1 MLATPPDHGTAL
13 IGQTLGRY
21 RIVERLGEGG
31 MGVVFRAE
39 DPRLEREVALK
50 VLKQDALHDEDSKR
64 RFRLEAR
71 ALSRLLH
78 PNIATLFDFDSD
90 RGVDFLVLEFVP
102 GESLARTL
110 ANGPLPETRA
120 RAIALDVTEGLQ
132 SAHEKGIV
140 HRDLKPGNIVITPRG
155 RAKVLDFG
163 LARVMPGAASVT
175 QSAPISGAAGVVGTL
190 PYMSPEQVRDDRV
203 DARSDLYALG
213 AVLFEM
219 TTGRRPFSGDDVLS
233 LLYQIAHEP
242 APLLRVVRPGL
253 SVELETVVARCL
265 EKAPL
270 RRFSDAGALLRALRG
285 ESPDD
290 GRGLPILTASSQGGT
305 PESDPGSGIRSLV
318 VLPFENRSGDP
329 AQEFFADGMTDA
341 LITDL
346 AQIEALRVISRTSAM
361 RFKGT
366 HPPLSEIAREL
377 RVDGVVEG
385 SALQVGDRVRITVQ
399 LVEVASDR
407 NLWAKSYERGLT
419 DILALQSEVAH
430 AIADEIRIQVTP
442 DERARLRS
450 KGTVNPVAHVA
461 YLQGSFLWNRF
472 TGESVKEAI
481 RRYEEAL
488 AIDPNYAAAYA
499 GLADSYIMLANHHIL
514 PPREGYLLG
523 RRAAERGLS
532 LDESLAELHTSLG
545 WIHRLFDWDWP
556 AAERESLRAVQ
567 LNPGYAFG
575 RSRYALLLS
584 GMGRHEEA
592 IAEAQR
598 AHELDPLNLLTY
610 TVVGDTL
617 FYARRFDRSVASYRK
632 CLELDPTF
640 GAAHTDLA
648 RSLEQLGRADEAI
661 EEFVR
666 GTAGP
671 DGLSRPSSGL
681 AILYA
686 RAGRLDDARATLE
699 GVQALAHKQFVSPY
713 GIASYYAVI
722 GDNARALDWL
732 ERAYSERDGTLVWLK
747 VHPRLDGLR
756 GEPRFRDLLAR
767 LRLDS

>member
-1 MLATPPDHGTAL
+1 M

-31 MGVVFRAE
+31 MGVVFRGE
-39 DPRLEREVALK
+39 DPRLERDVALK
-50 VLKQDALHDEDSKR
+50 VLKQDALHDEDSKH

-90 RGVDFLVLEFVP
+90 GGVDFLVLEFVP

-132 SAHEKGIV
+132 AAHEKGIV

-163 LARVMPGAASVT
+163 LARVMPGAANVT
-175 QSAPISGAAGVVGTL
+175 QSATISGGPSALVGTV
-190 PYMSPEQVRDDRV
+190 PYMSPEQVRDGRV
-203 DARSDLYALG
+203 DASSDLYALG
-213 AVLFEM
+213 ALLFEM
-219 TTGRRPFSGDDVLS
+219 TTGRRPFVGDDVLS
-233 LLYQIAHEP
+233 LLYQIVHEP
-242 APLLRVVRPGL
+242 APLLRVMRPGL
-253 SVELETVVARCL
+253 SAELEAVVSRCL

-285 ESPDD
+285 ESSDD
-290 GRGLPILTASSQGGT
+290 GRGLPTRTASSSVDAL
-305 PESDPGSGIRSLV
+305 ESGPGRGIRSLV

-329 AQEFFADGMTDA
+329 AQEYFADGMTDA
-341 LITDL
+341 LIADL
-346 AQIEALRVISRTSAM
+346 AQIAALRVISRTSAM
-361 RFKGT
+361 RFKGI

-385 SALQVGDRVRITVQ
+385 SALRVGDRVRITVQ
-399 LVEVASDR
+399 LVDVASDR
-407 NLWAKSYERGLT
+407 SLWAKSYERGLS

-442 DERARLRS
+442 DERARLQS
-450 KGTVNPVAHVA
+450 KGAVNPAAHVA

-472 TGESVKEAI
+472 TSESVKEAI

-499 GLADSYIMLANHHIL
+499 GLADSYVMLANHHIL
-514 PPREGYLLG
+514 PPREGYSLG
-523 RRAAERGLS
+523 RKAAERGLS

-617 FYARRFDRSVASYRK
+617 FYARRFDRSVVPYRK

-648 RSLEQLGRADEAI
+648 RSLEHLGRADEAI

-671 DGLSRPSSGL
+671 DGRSRPSSGL

-686 RAGRLDDARATLE
+686 RAGRQDDARSTLE
-699 GVQALAHKQFVSPY
+699 SVQALAQKQFVSPY

-722 GDNARALDWL
+722 GDNDRALDWL
-732 ERAYSERDGTLVWLK
+732 EKAYAERDGTLVWLK

-756 GEPRFRDLLAR
+756 GEPRFRDLVAR
-767 LRLDS
+767 MRLDS

>member
-1 MLATPPDHGTAL
+1 ML
-13 IGQTLGRY
+13 GQTLGRY

-39 DPRLEREVALK
+39 DPRLERDVALK
-50 VLKQDALHDEDSKR
+50 ILKPDALHDDDSRR

-78 PNIATLFDFDSD
+78 PNIATLFDFDTD
-90 RGVDFLVLEFVP
+90 DGVDFLVLEFVP

-110 ANGPLPETRA
+110 VNGPLPETRA
-120 RAIALDVTEGLQ
+120 RAIALDVTEALQ

-140 HRDLKPGNIVITPRG
+140 HRDLKPGNVVITPRG

-163 LARVMPGAASVT
+163 LAHVMPGATGVT
-175 QSAPISGAAGVVGTL
+175 QSTSVSGAASLVGTV
-190 PYMSPEQVRDDRV
+190 PYMSPEQVREARA
-203 DARSDLYALG
+203 DASSDLYALG
-213 AVLFEM
+213 ALLFEM
-219 TTGRRPFSGDDVLS
+219 TTGTRPFSGDDVLS
-233 LLYQIAHEP
+233 LLYRIVHEP

-253 SVELETVVARCL
+253 SAELEAVVARCL

-270 RRFSDAGALLRALRG
+270 CRFSDAGALLRALRG
-285 ESPDD
+285 ESSDD
-290 GRGLPILTASSQGGT
+290 GRGFPFGASSSAGRVLEV
-305 PESDPGSGIRSLV
+305 PAEERDIRSLV

-329 AQEFFADGMTDA
+329 GQEFFADGMTDA
-341 LITDL
+341 LIADL
-346 AQIEALRVISRTSAM
+346 AQIAALRVISRTSAM

-366 HPPLSEIAREL
+366 HAPLSEIAGEL
-377 RVDGVVEG
+377 GVEGVVEG
-385 SALQVGDRVRITVQ
+385 SAMRAGDRVRITVQ
-399 LVEVASDR
+399 LVDVASDR
-407 NLWAKSYERGLT
+407 SLWAKSYERDLT

-442 DERARLRS
+442 AERARLRS
-450 KGTVNPVAHVA
+450 KGAVNPAAHVA

-481 RRYEEAL
+481 GRYEEAL
-488 AIDPNYAAAYA
+488 AIDVNYAAAYA
-499 GLADSYIMLANHHIL
+499 GLADSYIMLANNHIL
-514 PPREGYLLG
+514 PPREGYSLG
-523 RRAAERGLS
+523 RKAAERGLS

-575 RSRYALLLS
+575 HSRYALLLS

-592 IAEAQR
+592 IAEAER

-610 TVVGDTL
+610 TVMGDTL
-617 FYARRFDRSVASYRK
+617 FYARRFERSLGPYRK

-648 RSLEQLGRADEAI
+648 RSLEHVGRPDEAV

-671 DGLSRPSSGL
+671 DGSPRPSSGL

-686 RAGRLDDARATLE
+686 RAGRLDEAHATLQA
-699 GVQALAHKQFVSPY
+699 VQALSQKQFVSPY
-713 GIASYYAVI
+713 GIASYYAVV
-722 GDNARALDWL
+722 GDNDRALDWL
-732 ERAYSERDGTLVWLK
+732 EKAYAERDGTLVWLK

>member
-1 MLATPPDHGTAL
+1 M

-31 MGVVFRAE
+31 MGVVFRGE
-39 DPRLEREVALK
+39 DPRLERDVALK
-50 VLKQDALHDEDSKR
+50 VLKQDALHDEDSKH

-90 RGVDFLVLEFVP
+90 GGVDFLVLEFVP

-132 SAHEKGIV
+132 AAHEKGIV

-163 LARVMPGAASVT
+163 LARVMPGAANVT
-175 QSAPISGAAGVVGTL
+175 QSATISGGPSALVGTV
-190 PYMSPEQVRDDRV
+190 PYMSPEQVRDGRV
-203 DARSDLYALG
+203 DASSDLYALG
-213 AVLFEM
+213 ALLFEM
-219 TTGRRPFSGDDVLS
+219 TTGRRPFVGDDVLS
-233 LLYQIAHEP
+233 LLYQIVHEP
-242 APLLRVVRPGL
+242 APLLRVMRPGL
-253 SVELETVVARCL
+253 SAELEAVVSRCL

-285 ESPDD
+285 ESSDD
-290 GRGLPILTASSQGGT
+290 GRGLPTRTASSSVDAL
-305 PESDPGSGIRSLV
+305 ESGPGRGIRSLV

-329 AQEFFADGMTDA
+329 AQEYFADGMTDA
-341 LITDL
+341 LIADL
-346 AQIEALRVISRTSAM
+346 AQIAALRVISRTSAM
-361 RFKGT
+361 RFKGI

-385 SALQVGDRVRITVQ
+385 SALRVGDRVRITVQ
-399 LVEVASDR
+399 LVDVASDR
-407 NLWAKSYERGLT
+407 SLWAKSYERGLS

-450 KGTVNPVAHVA
+450 KGAVNPAAHVA

-499 GLADSYIMLANHHIL
+499 GLADSYVMLANHHIL
-514 PPREGYLLG
+514 PPREGYSLG
-523 RRAAERGLS
+523 RKAAERGLS

-617 FYARRFDRSVASYRK
+617 FYARRFDRSVVPYRK

-648 RSLEQLGRADEAI
+648 RSLEHLGRADEAI

-671 DGLSRPSSGL
+671 DGRSRPSSGL

-686 RAGRLDDARATLE
+686 RAGRQDDARSTLE
-699 GVQALAHKQFVSPY
+699 SVQALAQKQFVSPY

-722 GDNARALDWL
+722 GDNDRALDWL
-732 ERAYSERDGTLVWLK
+732 EKAYAERDGTLVWLK

-767 LRLDS
+767 MRLDS

>member
-1 MLATPPDHGTAL
+1 MLGRN
-13 IGQTLGRY
+13 LGRY
-21 RIVERLGEGG
+21 RIVECLGEGG

-50 VLKQDALHDEDSKR
+50 VLKQNALHDEDSKR

-90 RGVDFLVLEFVP
+90 EGIDFLVLEFVP
-102 GESLARTL
+102 GECLARTL

-120 RAIALDVTEGLQ
+120 RAIAIDVTEALE

-140 HRDLKPGNIVITPRG
+140 HRDLKPGNVVITPRG

-163 LARVMPGAASVT
+163 LARVMPGPTGLT
-175 QSAPISGAAGVVGTL
+175 QSASISGPGALVGTV
-190 PYMSPEQVRDDRV
+190 PYMSPEQVRDGRA
-203 DARSDLYALG
+203 DASSDLYALG
-213 AVLFEM
+213 ALLFEM
-219 TTGRRPFSGDDVLS
+219 TTGRHPFGGDDIVS
-233 LLYQIAHEP
+233 LLYKIANEP
-242 APLLRVVRPGL
+242 APLLRGVRPGL
-253 SVELETVVARCL
+253 SAELEAVVARCL

-270 RRFSDAGALLRALRG
+270 RRFSDAPALLRALRG
-285 ESPDD
+285 DSSDV
-290 GRGLPILTASSQGGT
+290 GRKLPTQALPIADKASESGAGT
-305 PESDPGSGIRSLV
+305 GIQSLV

-329 AQEFFADGMTDA
+329 TQEFFADGMTDA
-341 LITDL
+341 LIADL
-346 AQIEALRVISRTSAM
+346 AQIAALRVISRTSAM

-366 HPPLSEIAREL
+366 HPPLSQLAREL

-385 SALQVGDRVRITVQ
+385 SALRVGDRVRITVQ
-399 LVEVASDR
+399 LVDVASDR
-407 NLWAKSYERGLT
+407 SVWARSYERGLT

-430 AIADEIRIQVTP
+430 AIADEIRVQVTP

-450 KGTVNPVAHVA
+450 KGTVNPAAHVA

-472 TGESVKEAI
+472 TAESVKEAI
-481 RRYEEAL
+481 QRFQEAL
-488 AIDPNYAAAYA
+488 AIDQNYAAAYA
-499 GLADSYIMLANHHIL
+499 GLADSYVMLANHHIV
-514 PPREGYLLG
+514 PPREGYSLG
-523 RRAAERGLS
+523 RKAAKQGLS

-575 RSRYALLLS
+575 HSRYALLLS

-592 IAEAQR
+592 IAEAER
-598 AHELDPLNLLTY
+598 AHELDPLNLLTH

-617 FYARRFDRSVASYRK
+617 FYARRFERSLAPYRK

-640 GAAHTDLA
+640 AAAHTDLA
-648 RSLEQLGRADEAI
+648 RSLEHVGRADEAI
-661 EEFVR
+661 EAFVR
-666 GTAGP
+666 GTTDP
-671 DGLSRPSSGL
+671 DGLPRPSSGL

-686 RAGRLDDARATLE
+686 RSGRLEDARATME
-699 GVQALAHKQFVSPY
+699 AVQALSQKQFVSPY

-722 GDNARALDWL
+722 GDNNRALDWL
-732 ERAYSERDGTLVWLK
+732 EKAYAERDGTLVWLK

>member
-1 MLATPPDHGTAL
+1 M
-13 IGQTLGRY
+13 IGRTLGRY

-31 MGVVFRAE
+31 MGVVFRAQ
-39 DPRLEREVALK
+39 DPRLERDVALK

-78 PNIATLFDFDSD
+78 PNVATLFDFDSD
-90 RGVDFLVLEFVP
+90 AGVDFLVLEFVA

-120 RAIALDVTEGLQ
+120 RAIALEVAEALE
-132 SAHEKGIV
+132 SAHEQGIV

-163 LARVMPGAASVT
+163 LARFMPGAASLSQSVT
-175 QSAPISGAAGVVGTL
+175 TGASTLVGTV
-190 PYMSPEQVRDDRV
+190 PYMSPEQVRDGHV
-203 DARSDLYALG
+203 DARSDVYALG
-213 AVLFEM
+213 ALLFEM
-219 TTGRRPFSGDDVLS
+219 TTGRRPFAGDDVLS

-242 APLLRVVRPGL
+242 APLLRTLRPGL
-253 SVELETVVARCL
+253 STELETVVARCL
-265 EKAPL
+265 EKAPP

-285 ESPDD
+285 ESSDD
-290 GRGLPILTASSQGGT
+290 AREIPGRSALVAGPGA
-305 PESDPGSGIRSLV
+305 PEPGAGKSIRSLV
-318 VLPFENRSGDP
+318 VLPFENRSADP
-329 AQEFFADGMTDA
+329 AEEFFADGMTDA
-341 LITDL
+341 LIADL
-346 AQIEALRVISRTSAM
+346 AQIAALRVISRTSAM

-366 HPPLSEIAREL
+366 HHSLSELAREL
-377 RVDGVVEG
+377 GVDGVVEG
-385 SALQVGDRVRITVQ
+385 SALRVGDRVRITVQ
-399 LVEVASDR
+399 LVDVASDR
-407 NLWAKSYERGLT
+407 SLWAKSYERGLS

-442 DERARLRS
+442 EERARLRP
-450 KGTVNPVAHVA
+450 KGVVNPAAHVA

-481 RRYEEAL
+481 LRFEEAL
-488 AIDPNYAAAYA
+488 AFDPHYAVAYA

-514 PPREGYLLG
+514 PPREGYSLG
-523 RRAAERGLS
+523 RKAAERGLA
-532 LDESLAELHTSLG
+532 LDDSLAELHTSLG

-556 AAERESLRAVQ
+556 AAERECLRTVE

-598 AHELDPLNLLTY
+598 ALALDPLNLLIY

-632 CLELDPTF
+632 CLERDPTF

-648 RSLEQLGRADEAI
+648 RSLEHVGRTDEAV

-666 GTAGP
+666 GAAGP
-671 DGLSRPSSGL
+671 DGRPRPSTGL

-686 RAGRLDDARATLE
+686 RAGRQDEARATMEAVLE
-699 GVQALAHKQFVSPY
+699 LAQKQFVSPY
-713 GIASYYAVI
+713 GIASYYAVT
-722 GDNARALDWL
+722 GDHDRALDWL
-732 ERAYSERDGTLVWLK
+732 ERAYAERDGTLVWLK

-767 LRLDS
+767 MQLDS

>member
-1 MLATPPDHGTAL
+1 M
-13 IGQTLGRY
+13 
-21 RIVERLGEGG
+21 
-31 MGVVFRAE
+31 VFRAE
-39 DPRLEREVALK
+39 DPRLERDVALK
-50 VLKQDALHDEDSKR
+50 ILKQDALYDEDSKR

-90 RGVDFLVLEFVP
+90 RGIDFLVLEFVA
-102 GESLARTL
+102 GESLARMLT
-110 ANGPLPETRA
+110 NGPLPETRA
-120 RAIALDVTEGLQ
+120 RAIALDVAEGLQ

-140 HRDLKPGNIVITPRG
+140 HRDLKPGNIVITPHG

-163 LARVMPGAASVT
+163 LARVMTGAASLT
-175 QSAPISGAAGVVGTL
+175 QSPTVTNASALVGTV
-190 PYMSPEQVRDDRV
+190 PYMSPEQAKDDQV

-219 TTGRRPFSGDDVLS
+219 TTGRRPFSGEDVLS
-233 LLYQIAHEP
+233 LLYRIAHEP

-253 SVELETVVARCL
+253 SVELEALVARCL

-285 ESPDD
+285 ESSED
-290 GRGLPILTASSQGGT
+290 SQGAPARAVSSAYGGL
-305 PESDPGSGIRSLV
+305 EAGPGRSIRSLV
-318 VLPFENRSGDP
+318 VLPFENRSGDST
-329 AQEFFADGMTDA
+329 QEFFADGMTDA

-366 HPPLSEIAREL
+366 RSPLPEIAREL

-385 SALQVGDRVRITVQ
+385 SALRVGDRVRITVQ
-399 LVEVASDR
+399 LVDVANDR
-407 NLWAKSYERGLT
+407 SLWAKKYERDLT

-430 AIADEIRIQVTP
+430 AIADEIRIQVTAE
-442 DERARLRS
+442 ERARLGS
-450 KGTVNPVAHVA
+450 KRTVNPAAHVV

-481 RRYEEAL
+481 QRYEEAL
-488 AIDPNYAAAYA
+488 AIDPHYAAAYA

-514 PPREGYLLG
+514 PPREGYSLG
-523 RRAAERGLS
+523 RKAAERGLQ

-556 AAERESLRAVQ
+556 AAERECLRTIQ

-592 IAEAQR
+592 IAEAER

-610 TVVGDTL
+610 TVVGDTF
-617 FYARRFDRSVASYRK
+617 FYARRFERSVAAYRK

-648 RSLEQLGRADEAI
+648 RSLEQIGMADEAV

-671 DGLSRPSSGL
+671 DGLPRPSSGL

-686 RAGRLDDARATLE
+686 RAGRIDDARATLE
-699 GVQALAHKQFVSPY
+699 AVKALAQKEFVSSY

-722 GDNARALDWL
+722 GENERALNWL
-732 ERAYSERDGTLVWLK
+732 EKAYSERDGTLVWLK

>member
-1 MLATPPDHGTAL
+1 M

-21 RIVERLGEGG
+21 QIVEHLGEGG
-31 MGVVFRAE
+31 MGVVFRAK
-39 DPRLEREVALK
+39 DPRLERDVALK

-71 ALSRLLH
+71 ALSQLLH

-102 GESLARTL
+102 GESLAHTL
-110 ANGPLPETRA
+110 INGPLPETRA

-140 HRDLKPGNIVITPRG
+140 HRDLKPGNVIITPRG
-155 RAKVLDFG
+155 RAKILDFG
-163 LARVMPGAASVT
+163 LARVTPGTASLT
-175 QSAPISGAAGVVGTL
+175 QSNPTSGPSALVGTV
-190 PYMSPEQVRDDRV
+190 PYMSPEQVRDGRV
-203 DARSDLYALG
+203 DASSDLYALG
-213 AVLFEM
+213 TLLFEM
-219 TTGRRPFSGDDVLS
+219 TTGRRPFACDDVLS
-233 LLYQIAHEP
+233 LLYQIAHER

-253 SVELETVVARCL
+253 SAELETLVARCL

-270 RRFSDAGALLRALRG
+270 RRFSDAGALRG
-285 ESPDD
+285 ESSGD
-290 GRGLPILTASSQGGT
+290 GRGLPTQASSFTGGA
-305 PESDPGSGIRSLV
+305 PESGPGRGIQSLV

-329 AQEFFADGMTDA
+329 TQEFLADGMTDA
-341 LITDL
+341 VITDL
-346 AQIEALRVISRTSAM
+346 AQIAALRVISRTSAM
-361 RFKGT
+361 RFKGI
-366 HPPLSEIAREL
+366 HPPLSELARDL

-385 SALQVGDRVRITVQ
+385 SALRVGDRVRITVQ
-399 LVEVASDR
+399 LVDVASDQ

-430 AIADEIRIQVTP
+430 AIADEIRIQLTP

-450 KGTVNPVAHVA
+450 KGAVNPAAHVA

-499 GLADSYIMLANHHIL
+499 GLADSYIMLANHHVL
-514 PPREGYLLG
+514 PPREGYSLG

-575 RSRYALLLS
+575 RSRFALLLS

-640 GAAHTDLA
+640 AAAHTDLA

-661 EEFVR
+661 KEFVR

-671 DGLSRPSSGL
+671 DGLPRPSSGL

-686 RAGRLDDARATLE
+686 RAGQLDDARATLE
-699 GVQALAHKQFVSPY
+699 EVQALAGKQFVSPY

-722 GDNARALDWL
+722 GDNDRALDWL

-767 LRLDS
+767 MRLDS

>member
-1 MLATPPDHGTAL
+1 M

-21 RIVERLGEGG
+21 QIVERLGEGG
-31 MGVVFRAE
+31 MGVVFRAK
-39 DPRLEREVALK
+39 DPRLERDVALK
-50 VLKQDALHDEDSKR
+50 VLKPEALHAEDSKR
-64 RFRLEAR
+64 RLRLEAR

-90 RGVDFLVLEFVP
+90 GGVDFLVLEFVP

-110 ANGPLPETRA
+110 TNGPLPETRA

-132 SAHEKGIV
+132 SAHEQGIV
-140 HRDLKPGNIVITPRG
+140 HRDLKPGNIIITPRG

-163 LARVMPGAASVT
+163 LARAMPGAEGLT
-175 QSAPISGAAGVVGTL
+175 QSATISDAAALVGTV
-190 PYMSPEQVRDDRV
+190 PYMSPEQVRDGRV
-203 DARSDLYALG
+203 DASSDLYALG
-213 AVLFEM
+213 ALLFEM
-219 TTGRRPFSGDDVLS
+219 TTGRRLFDGEDMLS
-233 LLYQIAHEP
+233 LLYQIVHKP
-242 APLLRVVRPGL
+242 APLLRVMRPGL
-253 SVELETVVARCL
+253 SAELEVVVARCL

-285 ESPDD
+285 ESSDD
-290 GRGLPILTASSQGGT
+290 GPGLPTQASAGGA
-305 PESDPGSGIRSLV
+305 PESGPGRGIQSLV

-341 LITDL
+341 LIADL
-346 AQIEALRVISRTSAM
+346 AQIAALRVISRTSAM

-385 SALQVGDRVRITVQ
+385 SALRAGDRVRITVQ
-399 LVEVASDR
+399 LVDVASDR
-407 NLWAKSYERGLT
+407 SLWAKSYERGLT

-450 KGTVNPVAHVA
+450 KGAVNPAAHVA

-514 PPREGYLLG
+514 PPREGYSLG
-523 RRAAERGLS
+523 RKAAERGLS

-556 AAERESLRAVQ
+556 AAERECLRAIQ

-592 IAEAQR
+592 IAEAER

-617 FYARRFDRSVASYRK
+617 FYARRFERSLAPYRK

-648 RSLEQLGRADEAI
+648 RSLEHVGRADEAV

-671 DGLSRPSSGL
+671 DGLPRPSSGL

-686 RAGRLDDARATLE
+686 RAGRLDDARITLQA
-699 GVQALAHKQFVSPY
+699 VQALSQKQFVSPY

-722 GDNARALDWL
+722 GDNDRALDWL
-732 ERAYSERDGTLVWLK
+732 EKAYSERDGTLVWLK

-767 LRLDS
+767 MRLDS

>member
-1 MLATPPDHGTAL
+1 ML
-13 IGQTLGRY
+13 GQTLGRY

-31 MGVVFRAE
+31 MGVVFRAQ
-39 DPRLEREVALK
+39 DPRLERDVALK
-50 VLKQDALHDEDSKR
+50 VLKPDALHDEDSKH

-110 ANGPLPETRA
+110 RNGPPLPETRA

-163 LARVMPGAASVT
+163 LARVMPAAGDLT
-175 QSAPISGAAGVVGTL
+175 QSGTASGPSALVGTV
-190 PYMSPEQVRDDRV
+190 PYMSPEQVRGGRV
-203 DARSDLYALG
+203 DASSDLYALG
-213 AVLFEM
+213 ALLFEM
-219 TTGRRPFSGDDVLS
+219 TTGMRPFGGDDVVS
-233 LLYQIAHEP
+233 LLYQIAHQP
-242 APLLRVVRPGL
+242 APLLRAISPGL
-253 SVELETVVARCL
+253 SAELERVVARCL

-285 ESPDD
+285 ESSED
-290 GRGLPILTASSQGGT
+290 GRGLSAAWTSGSP
-305 PESDPGSGIRSLV
+305 PESGSSKSIRSLV

-341 LITDL
+341 LIADL
-346 AQIEALRVISRTSAM
+346 AQIAALRVISRTSAM
-361 RFKGT
+361 RFKGM
-366 HPPLSEIAREL
+366 HPPLSELARDL

-385 SALQVGDRVRITVQ
+385 SAMQVGDRVRITVQ
-399 LVEVASDR
+399 LVDVASDR
-407 NLWAKSYERGLT
+407 SVWAKSYERGLT
-419 DILALQSEVAH
+419 DILTLQSEVTH

-442 DERARLRS
+442 EERVRLRP
-450 KGTVNPVAHVA
+450 KGTVNPAAHVA
-461 YLQGSFLWNRF
+461 SLQGSFLWNRF
-472 TGESVKEAI
+472 TGESVKQAI
-481 RRYEEAL
+481 RRFEEAI
-488 AIDPNYAAAYA
+488 AIDPDYAAAYA
-499 GLADSYIMLANHHIL
+499 GLADSYVMLANHHIL
-514 PPREGYLLG
+514 PPREGYSLG
-523 RRAAERGLS
+523 RKAAERGLA
-532 LDESLAELHTSLG
+532 LDESLAELHTSLS
-545 WIHRLFDWDWP
+545 WIHRLFDWDWA
-556 AAERESLRAVQ
+556 AAERESLRALQ

-575 RSRYALLLS
+575 HSRYALLLS

-592 IAEAQR
+592 IAEAER

-610 TVVGDTL
+610 TAMGDTL
-617 FYARRFDRSVASYRK
+617 FYARRFERSVVPYRK

-640 GAAHTDLA
+640 SAAHTDLA
-648 RSLEQLGRADEAI
+648 RSLEHLGRPDEAV

-666 GTAGP
+666 GTADSG
-671 DGLSRPSSGL
+671 GLPRPSSGL

-686 RAGRLDDARATLE
+686 RAGRMDDARATLE
-699 GVQALAHKQFVSPY
+699 AVQALSQKQFVSPY

-722 GDNARALDWL
+722 GDNERALDWL
-732 ERAYSERDGTLVWLK
+732 EKAYAERDGTLVWLK
-747 VHPRLDGLR
+747 VHPRMDGLR

-767 LRLDS
+767 MRLDS

>member
-1 MLATPPDHGTAL
+1 L

-21 RIVERLGEGG
+21 RIVECLGEGG

-50 VLKQDALHDEDSKR
+50 VLKQDALYDEDSKR

-90 RGVDFLVLEFVP
+90 RGIDFLVLEFVA
-102 GESLARTL
+102 GESLARML

-140 HRDLKPGNIVITPRG
+140 HRDLKPGNIVITPHG

-163 LARVMPGAASVT
+163 LARAMPGAAGLT
-175 QSAPISGAAGVVGTL
+175 QSATISGASALVGTV

-242 APLLRVVRPGL
+242 APFLRVVRPGL
-253 SVELETVVARCL
+253 SVELEAVVARCL

-285 ESPDD
+285 ESSDD
-290 GRGLPILTASSQGGT
+290 DLGSPTRTAASANSALESGPGR
-305 PESDPGSGIRSLV
+305 GIRSLV

-329 AQEFFADGMTDA
+329 TQEFFADGMTDA

-361 RFKGT
+361 RFKGI

-377 RVDGVVEG
+377 RVDVVVEG
-385 SALQVGDRVRITVQ
+385 SALRVGDRVRITVQ
-399 LVEVASDR
+399 LVDVASDR

-419 DILALQSEVAH
+419 DILALQSEVAR

-450 KGTVNPVAHVA
+450 KRTVNPAAHVA
-461 YLQGSFLWNRF
+461 YLQGLFLWNRF
-472 TGESVKEAI
+472 TGES
-481 RRYEEAL
+481 
-488 AIDPNYAAAYA
+488 
-499 GLADSYIMLANHHIL
+499 
-514 PPREGYLLG
+514 
-523 RRAAERGLS
+523 ER
-532 LDESLAELHTSLG
+532 
-545 WIHRLFDWDWP
+545 
-556 AAERESLRAVQ
+556 
-567 LNPGYAFG
+567 
-575 RSRYALLLS
+575 RSRSIPTTRPPTPGSPTATSCSRTITSSRHAKVTRWGAEPPS
-584 GMGRHEEA
+584 G
-592 IAEAQR
+592 
-598 AHELDPLNLLTY
+598 
-610 TVVGDTL
+610 
-617 FYARRFDRSVASYRK
+617 
-632 CLELDPTF
+632 
-640 GAAHTDLA
+640 
-648 RSLEQLGRADEAI
+648 
-661 EEFVR
+661 
-666 GTAGP
+666 
-671 DGLSRPSSGL
+671 
-681 AILYA
+681 
-686 RAGRLDDARATLE
+686 
-699 GVQALAHKQFVSPY
+699 
-713 GIASYYAVI
+713 
-722 GDNARALDWL
+722 
-732 ERAYSERDGTLVWLK
+732 
-747 VHPRLDGLR
+747 
-756 GEPRFRDLLAR
+756 
-767 LRLDS
+767 DSHSMSH